1 MSEKPGDS
9 TPPAEVPAAAEAA
22 AASAPAETATAP
34 APAELAAPPAPAA
47 VPAAETPAAGADAAE
62 ERPRERGARV
72 APGNIGGARAGGA
85 RFGRSGERRERGPMS
100 VKARLRAKARKK
112 ARKVAKKRGGGFLRK
127 KVCRFCADSK
137 LAIEYKE
144 PKGLRYFITE
154 TGKMIPQRI
163 SGNCAKHQR
172 AVATAV
178 KRARQLALMPYTS
191 HHGGG

>member
-9 TPPAEVPAAAEAA
+9 TPPAETAAAAEAA
-22 AASAPAETATAP
+22 APAETAAP
-34 APAELAAPPAPAA
+34 APAAAATPAEPSAPAAAAPPAESPA
-47 VPAAETPAAGADAAE
+47 ADAAE
-62 ERPRERGARV
+62 DRPRERGARV
-72 APGNIGGARAGGA
+72 APGNIGGGGRAGGA